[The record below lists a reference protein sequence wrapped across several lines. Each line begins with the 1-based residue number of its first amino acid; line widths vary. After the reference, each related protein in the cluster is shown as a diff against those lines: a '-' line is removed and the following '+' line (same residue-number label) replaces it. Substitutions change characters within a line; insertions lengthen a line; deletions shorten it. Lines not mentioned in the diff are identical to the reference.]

1 MPLNVI
7 TLPWTLPLHL
17 TTKKAA
23 LQQIFKNLNK
33 VKLKMCVSQCVS
45 HCVISNIKMCCVYL
59 HISYFSRSLVK
70 RNILSV
76 WNHLFFTT
84 FLSHVDSHP
93 HPRVIFHPICLFWP
107 LSIPFCGNILLC
119 ENITRFYFLILH
131 KILKKMQVERLLSG
145 KIARFLWLVFSWFFR
160 IQRREKSLG
169 RERQKNLRFEGLDN
183 SILIKWTRKFIVERF
198 TRSWRGNFGFLPGA
212 RLFKPIF

>member
-76 WNHLFFTT
+76 WNHPFFTT

-93 HPRVIFHPICLFWP
+93 HPRVIFRPICLFWP

-119 ENITRFYFLILH
+119 ENTTRLSRNIQLEKGFIFDTSQNFKENASRKIVIWKDCTFSLISFF
-131 KILKKMQVERLLSG
+131 V
-145 KIARFLWLVFSWFFR
+145 VFQNPKAW
-160 IQRREKSLG
+160 E
-169 RERQKNLRFEGLDN
+169 E
-183 SILIKWTRKFIVERF
+183 
-198 TRSWRGNFGFLPGA
+198 PGA
-212 RLFKPIF
+212 RKTKKFAFRRFG

>member
-70 RNILSV
+70 RNIICVKSSLFHHLSKSCWFSPPSPGHFPSYLFV
-76 WNHLFFTT
+76 LTLKHSFLWKYFTLWKHNKVLFFDTSQNFKENASRKVVIWKDCT
-84 FLSHVDSHP
+84 FS
-93 HPRVIFHPICLFWP
+93 
-107 LSIPFCGNILLC
+107 
-119 ENITRFYFLILH
+119 LISFF
-131 KILKKMQVERLLSG
+131 V
-145 KIARFLWLVFSWFFR
+145 VFQNPKAW
-160 IQRREKSLG
+160 E
-169 RERQKNLRFEGLDN
+169 E
-183 SILIKWTRKFIVERF
+183 
-198 TRSWRGNFGFLPGA
+198 PGA
-212 RLFKPIF
+212 RKTKKFAFRRFG